1 MISFLSSAAKCFS
14 FQFQFIL
21 FSSKLQNQITQK
33 SFKTTNAGWRRCS
46 RRQKGGGGYLLHPFT
61 KKILG
66 KNPRQDRTRQDDARQ
81 VRKPDIRRQK

>member
-66 KNPRQDRTRQDDARQ
+66 KKSKTRQDKTGQDKMMQ
-81 VRKPDIRRQK
+81 NKCGSLT